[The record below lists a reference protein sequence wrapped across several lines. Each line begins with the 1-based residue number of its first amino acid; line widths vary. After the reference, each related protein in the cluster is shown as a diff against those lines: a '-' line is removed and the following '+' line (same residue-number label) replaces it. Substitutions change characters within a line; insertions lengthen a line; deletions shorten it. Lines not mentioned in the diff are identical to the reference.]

1 MATLTKQEKAQD
13 LERAKWIFDAYGE
26 HIKTGKALLL
36 VHQENGKG
44 MTDYLRATL
53 VYTDEL
59 GNAGTAHLTW
69 AIAKLLGYSLRDRN
83 GRWYLSVSGYG
94 YSKADELAR
103 TLAHYYGIE
112 RVRYELA

>member
-1 MATLTKQEKAQD
+1 MATQTKDEKKQD
-13 LERAKWIFDAYGE
+13 IERAKWIFDACHE
-26 HIKTGKALLL
+26 SIRTEKALL
-36 VHQENGKG
+36 VISQEHGKG

-59 GNAGTAHLTW
+59 GKVSTSHLTW
-69 AIAKLLGYSLRDRN
+69 ALAKMFGYSLRDRN
-83 GRWYLSVSGYG
+83 GYWYLAISGYG

-112 RVRYELA
+112 RVRYELN